1 MLRRN
6 KVEELGVKNKHTNKK
21 PQERREP
28 AGDKLHADAEGDHV
42 LVSRDGYEQQPH

>member
-6 KVEELGVKNKHTNKK
+6 KVEELGVMNKQTNK
-21 PQERREP
+21 PQERWEP